1 MTQAEKPIQPN
12 QTPQTSADAS
22 TKTSTK
28 QANAEQVNAVP
39 RVSVVMPVYN
49 YAEFLP
55 RAVNSLLEQSFSDW
69 ELIISDNASTDN
81 TEEVARAFAD
91 QDVRIHYF
99 RNDSN
104 VGVCGNFNLCEARA
118 NPDSQY
124 IFGLPADDWL
134 QPDALEQLVA
144 AADANP
150 DVTITYCDGYRMDGE
165 TNLGRYSDM
174 FKQVAP
180 AGKHCELGM
189 LYRYN
194 YIPFQG
200 ALVNRPLARPV
211 YPQPPQQGL
220 HDPELTY
227 TSDYHMW
234 LQLLSRGA
242 RAYYVD
248 EPLVYILKHE
258 RANTMPANIIA
269 RLHQEVRVFEK
280 LEGTCPAELDAIRV
294 RSLTDRLARLS
305 FLYLQKGERTQAN
318 THLKRAMR
326 ISPTRRLDVTVAT
339 ALSWLPL
346 PGKSLAYVWR
356 LVTAAH
362 VRLKRGQA

>member
-1 MTQAEKPIQPN
+1 MTQVENNQPPE
-12 QTPQTSADAS
+12 TPQSL
-22 TKTSTK
+22 
-28 QANAEQVNAVP
+28 P

-49 YAEFLP
+49 YGDLMS
-55 RAVNSLLEQSFSDW
+55 RAVNSLLDQSFTDW

-81 TEEVARAFAD
+81 TQEVATGFAA
-91 QDVRIHYF
+91 QDGRIHYF

-104 VGVCGNFNLCEARA
+104 VGVCGNFNLCEART

-134 QPDALEQLVA
+134 HPQALAKLVA
-144 AADANP
+144 AADANI
-150 DVTITYCDGYRMDGE
+150 DVTITYCDGYRMDVD

-174 FKQVAP
+174 FKKVAP
-180 AGKHCELGM
+180 AGKHRELGL

-200 ALVNRPLARPV
+200 ALVNRLLARQV
-211 YPQPPQQGL
+211 YPQLPEQGL

-242 RAYYVD
+242 WAYYID

-280 LEGTCPAELDAIRV
+280 LEGVCPADLDVVRV
-294 RSLTDRLARLS
+294 RSLADRLARLS
-305 FLYLQKGERTQAN
+305 FLYVQEGERAQAKTYLRRATQA
-318 THLKRAMR
+318 
-326 ISPTRRLDVTVAT
+326 SPKRRLDLTVAT
-339 ALSWLPL
+339 VISLLPL
-346 PGKSLAYVWR
+346 PAKPQAYLWR
-356 LVTAAH
+356 LLLSIRS
-362 VRLKRGQA
+362 RLKRSQV